1 MKKILRRIFVCILIL
16 AVAGVGAG
24 VYYFTYDPEKMAE
37 NSNGY
42 VTDNKG
48 MTYTMVADKE
58 GSTYVVVTDDA
69 GNRYAAEFD
78 GTTVGS
84 TVGDVNGEVA
94 LDDVPTNFTGTHVDV
109 TNDIN
114 KFQGEVS
121 TTIPTITDVVEDN
134 VTTTVKNPQG
144 SSDNK
149 KEDVTTTKPAKP
161 NTGNDKLTAYRIDKY
176 QQIFKSG
183 TYLMKVTTNDSSM
196 GDQPVTMA
204 IKNGN
209 MYVEMAME
217 LESTSMNCGML
228 YLNGKDTLYLIFND
242 WKKYCKMPED
252 MMGEDMDIG
261 SMMSE
266 MGGNETE
273 IGKITVSEVEINGE
287 KLILESY
294 NSKSDGVTVNYYFD
308 GDMLVRRDNVY
319 SDGHV
324 DSTYFAQITTD
335 VPDSYFEIPK
345 GYSYINLDWLGL
357 LV

>member
-1 MKKILRRIFVCILIL
+1 MKKILRRIFACILIL
-16 AVAGVGAG
+16 IVAGVGG
-24 VYYFTYDPEKMAE
+24 GIYWLTYDPDKATDDD
-37 NSNGY
+37 SGY
-42 VTDNKG
+42 VTDTAG

-58 GSTYVVVTDDA
+58 GETYVVVTDKD
-69 GNRYAAEFD
+69 GNRYAAEYD
-78 GTTVGS
+78 GATVGS
-84 TVGDVNGEVA
+84 TVGSINDEVA
-94 LDDVPTNFTGTHVDV
+94 LGDVPTNYTGTHVDV
-109 TNDIN
+109 TNDID

-121 TTIPTITDVVEDN
+121 TTMPTLSQQDNTTTTGDNKPTDNSQGGEVKPTKPQKPDKEDN
-134 VTTTVKNPQG
+134 
-144 SSDNK
+144 
-149 KEDVTTTKPAKP
+149 
-161 NTGNDKLTAYRIDKY
+161 KLKAYRIDKY

-183 TYLMKVTTNDSSM
+183 TYLMKITTNDDSM

-217 LESTSMNCGML
+217 LESGSMSCSML
-228 YLNGKDTLYLIFND
+228 YLKGKDTLYLIFDD

-252 MMGEDMDIG
+252 MMGEEMDIG
-261 SMMSE
+261 AMMEE
-266 MGGNETE
+266 MGDDD

-294 NSKSDGVTVNYYFD
+294 NSTIDGTTVNYYFD

-324 DSTYFAQITTD
+324 DSTYFAQLTTD

-345 GYSYINLDWLGL
+345 GYSYINLDWLSML
-357 LV
+357 A

>member
-1 MKKILRRIFVCILIL
+1 MKKILRRILVCILVL

-24 VYYFTYDPEKMAE
+24 IYYFTYDPDKADE

-58 GSTYVVVTDDA
+58 GSTYVVVTDEA

-84 TVGDVNGEVA
+84 TVGDINSEVEIG
-94 LDDVPTNFTGTHVDV
+94 DVPTNFTGTHVDV

-114 KFQGEVS
+114 KFQGDVS
-121 TTIPTITDVVEDN
+121 TTLPT
-134 VTTTVKNPQG
+134 TTTVAQGAVSTTKAPQG
-144 SSDNK
+144 SSDNQNT
-149 KEDVTTTKPAKP
+149 VTTVPSAP
-161 NTGNDKLTAYRIDKY
+161 DSGNELTAYRIEKY

-183 TYLMKVTTNDSSM
+183 TYLMKITTNDESVS
-196 GDQPVTMA
+196 DQPVTMA

-209 MYVEMAME
+209 MYVEMAMD
-217 LESTSMNCGML
+217 LDGSSMNCGML
-228 YLNGKDTLYLIFND
+228 YLKGKDTLYLIFND

-261 SMMSE
+261 AMME
-266 MGGNETE
+266 EVGGEE
-273 IGKITVSEVEINGE
+273 VDFGKITVSEVEINGE

-294 NSKSDGVTVNYYFD
+294 ISKDGTTVNYYFD
-308 GDMLVRRDNVY
+308 GELLVRRDNVY

-324 DSTYFAQITTD
+324 DSTFFAQITTD

>member
-1 MKKILRRIFVCILIL
+1 MKKILRRILVCILVL
-16 AVAGVGAG
+16 AVAGIGAG
-24 VYYFTYDPEKMAE
+24 IYYFTYDPDKADE

-42 VTDNKG
+42 VTDDKG
-48 MTYTMVADKE
+48 MTYTMVADKD
-58 GSTYVVVTDDA
+58 GTTYVVVTDDA

-84 TVGDVNGEVA
+84 TVGDINGEVS

-121 TTIPTITDVVEDN
+121 TTLPTTNQGQTDN
-134 VTTTVKNPQG
+134 STTNQG
-144 SSDNK
+144 SSNNNQ
-149 KEDVTTTKPAKP
+149 DVTAAPTQPDAKP
-161 NTGNDKLTAYRIDKY
+161 ELTAYRIEKY
-176 QQIFKSG
+176 QKIFNSG
-183 TYLMKVTTNDSSM
+183 TYLMKITTNDESVS
-196 GDQPVTMA
+196 DKPVTMA

-209 MYVEMAME
+209 MYVEMAMD
-217 LESTSMNCGML
+217 LEGSSMNCGML
-228 YLNGKDTLYLIFND
+228 YLKGKDTLYLIFND

-261 SMMSE
+261 AMMDE
-266 MGGNETE
+266 MGGDTVE
-273 IGKITVSEVEINGE
+273 IGKITVSEVELNGE

-294 NSKSDGVTVNYYFD
+294 NSKTDGTTVNYYFD

-319 SDGHV
+319 ADGHV

-345 GYSYINLDWLGL
+345 GYSYINLDWLSL
-357 LV
+357 LA

>member
-1 MKKILRRIFVCILIL
+1 MKKILRRILVCILIL
-16 AVAGVGAG
+16 AVAGIGAG
-24 VYYFTYDPEKMAE
+24 IYYFTYDPDKADE
-37 NSNGY
+37 NGNGY

-58 GSTYVVVTDDA
+58 GATYVVVTDDA

-84 TVGDVNGEVA
+84 TVGDINGEVA
-94 LDDVPTNFTGTHVDV
+94 LDDVPTNFTGAHIDV

-114 KFQGEVS
+114 KFQGDVS
-121 TTIPTITDVVEDN
+121 TTLPSVTGGNEDNTTTTNNSQTPAGDNNGDVVTTNPGVDN
-134 VTTTVKNPQG
+134 N
-144 SSDNK
+144 
-149 KEDVTTTKPAKP
+149 
-161 NTGNDKLTAYRIDKY
+161 LTAYRIEKY
-176 QQIFKSG
+176 QQIFNSG
-183 TYLMKVTTNDSSM
+183 TYLMKITTNDESV

-209 MYVEMAME
+209 MYVEMAMDME
-217 LESTSMNCGML
+217 GASMNCGML
-228 YLNGKDTLYLIFND
+228 YLKGKDTLYLIFND

-261 SMMSE
+261 AMMDE
-266 MGGNETE
+266 MGGEVAE
-273 IGKITVSEVEINGE
+273 IGEVSVSEVEINGE

-294 NSKSDGVTVNYYFD
+294 NSKDGTTVNYYFD
-308 GDMLVRRDNVY
+308 GDLLVRRDNVY

-335 VPDSYFEIPK
+335 IPDSYFEIPK
-345 GYSYINLDWLGL
+345 GYSYINLDWLSL
-357 LV
+357 LA